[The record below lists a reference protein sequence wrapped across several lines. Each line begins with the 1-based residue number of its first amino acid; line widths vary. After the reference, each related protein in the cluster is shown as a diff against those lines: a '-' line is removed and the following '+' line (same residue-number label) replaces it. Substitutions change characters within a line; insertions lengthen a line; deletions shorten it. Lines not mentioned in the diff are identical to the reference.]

1 MAMYL
6 LRWPLQGYKHK
17 YSIGLEARVLLRCE
31 GNYFPGPLGRM
42 EGHTEYITRM
52 PKGLFSKISGA

>member
-1 MAMYL
+1 MAKYL

-17 YSIGLEARVLLRCE
+17 YSIGLEARVRCE

-42 EGHTEYITRM
+42 EGHTEYTTRM
-52 PKGLFSKISGA
+52 PKGMFSKISGA